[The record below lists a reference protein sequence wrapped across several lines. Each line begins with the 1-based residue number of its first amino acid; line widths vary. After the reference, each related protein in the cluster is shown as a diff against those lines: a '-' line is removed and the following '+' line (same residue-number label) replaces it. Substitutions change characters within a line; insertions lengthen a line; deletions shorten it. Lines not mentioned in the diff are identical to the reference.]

1 MTFKTAIC
9 NEIVG
14 REWQIVQE
22 EGEKE
27 KQNTQANVSHLR
39 GGGKET
45 N

>member
-22 EGEKE
+22 GEKE
-27 KQNTQANVSHLR
+27 KQKTQANVSHLR
-39 GGGKET
+39 GGRQT
-45 N
+45 RF